1 MNTAFMPACVHGD
14 MIIRV
19 STMDGASTP
28 EMKMATAC
36 VKSMSIPWKGFGRSC
51 GAGCA
56 LIGAFHKKNFRSTS
70 GSSSLCTMPENEA
83 KRCFMGSLNYWSHK
97 TLESNMSLSPMA
109 LYRLVCALG
118 HQNLVAM
125 LTRCGLPLPV
135 YFLADEKQSHCL
147 TDKVSLPTIVRGRV
161 LWHVG

>member
-1 MNTAFMPACVHGD
+1 MNIAFMPACVHGD

-19 STMDGASTP
+19 STIDGASTP

-97 TLESNMSLSPMA
+97 TLESNMSQVKSTYWYLESTPELMVDITQCCEA
-109 LYRLVCALG
+109 F
-118 HQNLVAM
+118 
-125 LTRCGLPLPV
+125 V
-135 YFLADEKQSHCL
+135 YGDRA
-147 TDKVSLPTIVRGRV
+147 
-161 LWHVG
+161 